1 MRNFLAM
8 SSSVML
14 LLRRDRP
21 TLSTRQARSQKRGDE
36 SRHRGVE
43 VRKRFNN
50 AYAGQF
56 RMGLGRKIAEDAFL
70 QDGRRLLRTQHLDV
84 RDQRAVDDSGPARLD
99 SKLRDVEAGFL
110 FQLAL
115 HAEIKIDLAINKVV
129 WIGRP
134 AGK

>member
-43 VRKRFNN
+43 VRKRFND
-50 AYAGQF
+50 AYAGKF
-56 RMGLGRKIAEDAFL
+56 RMGLGRKIAEDVFL
-70 QDGRRLLRTQHLDV
+70 QDGRRLARTQHLDV
-84 RDQRAVDDSGPARLD
+84 GDQRAVDDRGPTRLD
-99 SKLRDVEAGFL
+99 CKLGDVETGFL
-110 FQLAL
+110 LQLAP
-115 HAEIKIDLAINKVV
+115 HAGIKIDL
-129 WIGRP
+129 
-134 AGK
+134 